1 MKNHVSTI
9 ELTLSR
15 RCLSGYGHRQR
26 IRDFVLLLLC
36 FTLAGC
42 TQAQSDSSAEGVD
55 IATCPPIDVS
65 VSDDPD
71 VASVTTAA
79 VNWLSSLDEG
89 TAQRVRYCLGDQEMH
104 SWTNVPGTRWGGIE
118 LRDLT
123 KQQQQLAWNLVSVFL
138 SESGSVKAKLIANE
152 ITQRAR
158 ATPLGSHTVALF
170 GDPRQ
175 DGAWGFQLDG
185 HHLALNFVVQESD
198 IVLAPAF
205 LGAQPLSVNGQAP
218 LLDEARLGRDLIQA
232 FTENERALAKQE
244 ALIGRDVI
252 VGSGRGH
259 LDRGRTYDV
268 SRFEGIGLP
277 IASLSNQ
284 SANVVNDLIDEY
296 INNLAEPF
304 AGRVRATVDE
314 ALDDGYVVFDTRNE
328 DIYYRVF
335 VPNRMLIEYN
345 DVSSDHVHTVFR
357 LLGDDSFSDY
367 GAYAETGRA
376 PRTIA
381 EHYSTSRHHQ
391 IALNKSQSM
400 RLNARSN

>member
-1 MKNHVSTI
+1 MRSAAFLVLCLA
-9 ELTLSR
+9 LT
-15 RCLSGYGHRQR
+15 
-26 IRDFVLLLLC
+26 
-36 FTLAGC
+36 GC
-42 TQAQSDSSAEGVD
+42 ARGQSDVNSDETD

-65 VSDDPD
+65 VSDAPN
-71 VASVTTAA
+71 VASITTAA
-79 VNWLSSLDEG
+79 DIWLSSLDEG

-104 SWTNVPGTRWGGIE
+104 SWTNVPGRRSGGIE
-118 LRDLT
+118 LRELT
-123 KQQQQLAWNLVSVFL
+123 KEQQQLAWNLVARFM
-138 SESGSVKAKLIANE
+138 SESGTAKARLIANE
-152 ITQRAR
+152 ITQTAR

-170 GDPRQ
+170 GDPRR
-175 DGAWGFQLDG
+175 DGAWGFQVDG
-185 HHLALNFVVQESD
+185 HHLALNFLVHESD
-198 IVLAPAF
+198 IILAPAF

-218 LLDEARLGRDLIQA
+218 LIDEARLGRALIQA
-232 FTENERALAKQE
+232 FTQEERELAKQD

-268 SRFEGIGLP
+268 SQFEGIGVH
-277 IASLSNQ
+277 IASLSQQ

-314 ALDDGYVVFDTRNE
+314 SIDEGLVVYDTRDE

-357 LLGDDSFSDY
+357 LLGNDSFSDY
-367 GAYAETGRA
+367 GAYAARVRV
-376 PRTIA
+376 PKTIA
-381 EHYSTSRHHQ
+381 EHYSTSPHHQ
-391 IALNKSQSM
+391 IALNTSQTKKRM
-400 RLNARSN
+400 ARSEEGL

>member
-1 MKNHVSTI
+1 MRWFVFLALC
-9 ELTLSR
+9 LTLTGCAR
-15 RCLSGYGHRQR
+15 GQTDENSGG
-26 IRDFVLLLLC
+26 
-36 FTLAGC
+36 T
-42 TQAQSDSSAEGVD
+42 DSAV
-55 IATCPPIDVS
+55 CPPIDVS
-65 VSDDPD
+65 VSDDPT
-71 VASVTTAA
+71 VASITTAA

-89 TAQRVRYCLGDQEMH
+89 TAQRVRYCLGDPEMH
-104 SWTNVPGTRWGGIE
+104 SWTNVPGERSGGIE
-118 LRDLT
+118 LRELT
-123 KQQQQLAWNLVSVFL
+123 KEQQQLAWNLVTMFM
-138 SESGSVKAKLIANE
+138 SESGTAKARLIANE

-185 HHLALNFVVQESD
+185 HHLALNFLVQESD
-198 IVLAPAF
+198 IILAPAF
-205 LGAQPLSVNGQAP
+205 IGTQPLSVNGQAP
-218 LLDEARLGRDLIQA
+218 LIDEARLGRDLIQV
-232 FTENERALAKQE
+232 FTEEERNLAKQD

-268 SRFEGIGLP
+268 SQFDGIGVR

-304 AGRVRATVDE
+304 AGRVRVTVDE
-314 ALDDGYVVFDTRNE
+314 SIEEGFVVYDTRNE

-357 LLGDDSFSDY
+357 LLGDESFSDY
-367 GAYAETGRA
+367 GAYAASGSA

-381 EHYSTSRHHQ
+381 EHYSTSPHHQ
-391 IALNKSQSM
+391 IALSVSPTKRST
-400 RLNARSN
+400 ARSN